1 MRRFAGLACGFGLVC
16 LGTAAQAAEASYKC
30 EDGTALTAVFA
41 GGPSSPGSATLTF
54 ADGGVMKLPQAVSA
68 DGGRYVGGGTEFWI
82 KGRGATLTQG
92 GRATTCMTH

>member
-1 MRRFAGLACGFGLVC
+1 MKRFILTVTVLAAAAANAPVQ
-16 LGTAAQAAEASYKC
+16 AAQAAYKC
-30 EDGTALTAVFA
+30 EDGAALTAVFE
-41 GGPSSPGSATLTF
+41 GGPSSPGSVTLTF